1 MPLPVI
7 CTQPL
12 FHSSL
17 HAFQYCAAVT
27 HHPNKA
33 GRDKALNDDSPKQE
47 ILCQEKRLL
56 LDRQGSTQGEKKGG
70 VVNSGGGGEV

>member
-1 MPLPVI
+1 MSLPVM
-7 CTQPL
+7 CTQTL

-17 HAFQYCAAVT
+17 YAFHHCAAVT

-33 GRDKALNDDSPKQE
+33 GHDKALNDASPKQE

-56 LDRQGSTQGEKKGG
+56 LDR
-70 VVNSGGGGEV
+70 